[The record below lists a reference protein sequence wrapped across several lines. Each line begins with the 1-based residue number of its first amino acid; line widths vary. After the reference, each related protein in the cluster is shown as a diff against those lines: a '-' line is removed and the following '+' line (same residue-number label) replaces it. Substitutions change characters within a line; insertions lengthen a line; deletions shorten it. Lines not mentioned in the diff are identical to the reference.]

1 MIRKMTKDDLMTICK
16 LEAKLF
22 TPPWQMKDFLYE
34 LTENPY
40 SQYFVYI
47 IDDQVVGYIGL
58 WLIFEQAQITTLG
71 VDEAFQKQ
79 GIGSK
84 LLDHAIMQANEAL
97 CEIMSLEVRVSNHK
111 AIGLYE
117 KKGFETVNIR
127 KGYYQDNHEDA
138 YLMIK
143 PLGGNL

>member
-1 MIRKMTKDDLMTICK
+1 MTKDDLMTICK